1 MDDINF
7 SLWLNLFFFHCVQT
21 YLLHITL
28 KDSILGKKN
37 NFQAHGRFKVLWG
50 VLCIG
55 NSDKAIRH
63 SNIRS
68 STPFIIIPV

>member
-28 KDSILGKKN
+28 KDSILGKKKPI
-37 NFQAHGRFKVLWG
+37 FKLTVDLKFFGSYFVL
-50 VLCIG
+50 VILIKLY
-55 NSDKAIRH
+55 D
-63 SNIRS
+63 
-68 STPFIIIPV
+68 TVT